1 MDDLNPYAPSRA
13 SLSTSERGSVA
24 DRDAGNAVWRDGNVL
39 ITLIG
44 AEMPRRCV
52 KCNGPADQPTKVR
65 KVYWHHP
72 GLYLLL
78 LINALIYAIVAAVV
92 RRRAAVGAGLCI
104 EHKKR
109 RRIALTFAWTGA
121 LSGIV
126 LMYIGMG
133 SSAGAWGA
141 LLGVLLIL
149 ASIIGGM
156 IFARVVYAK
165 KIDKTH
171 VHLRGCGTAFLDSL
185 PPFSGE
191 PG

>member
-1 MDDLNPYAPSRA
+1 MDDMNPYAPSRA
-13 SLSTSERGSVA
+13 SLIASERSSAA
-24 DRDAGNAVWRDGNVL
+24 DRDGGNAVWRDGDVL

-78 LINALIYAIVAAVV
+78 LFNALIYAIVAAVV
-92 RRRAAVGAGLCI
+92 RKRVAVGAGLCI

-109 RRIALTFAWTGA
+109 RRIAMTLAWTGA

-126 LMYIGMG
+126 LMFFGIES
-133 SSAGAWGA
+133 SSAPWEA
-141 LLGVLLIL
+141 LAGLLLIL
-149 ASIIGGM
+149 GSSIGAR
-156 IFARVVYAK
+156 IFARIVYAK

-171 VHLRGCGTAFLDSL
+171 VHLRGCGSAFLDSL
-185 PPFSGE
+185 PPFSS
-191 PG
+191 